1 MLEIVKNAPSYWE
14 FIRDLKNDDTARA
27 NSMSNH
33 VIGPEEHRAYM
44 SVHNDKYYICLED
57 GVPLGYVGRN
67 AQDYISIAVISKA
80 RGKGVGKYMLQYFRE
95 RMRMQKLRAIVSLDN
110 PASLKL
116 FEACGFIKKYYI
128 FEGDEND

>member
-14 FIRDLKNDDTARA
+14 FIRHLKNDDTARA

-33 VIGPEEHRAYM
+33 VIGPEEHRVYM
-44 SVHNDKYYICLED
+44 SIHNDKYYICLEA
-57 GVPLGYVGRN
+57 GPPLGYVGRN

-95 RMRMQKLRAIVSLDN
+95 RMRTQKLRAIVSLDN